1 MRMHR
6 ALIRLLSFA
15 GLCACASIAL
25 PARAQNAIEQFYR
38 GKTITIL
45 IGHPAGG
52 SYDLY
57 ARLAAAH
64 LGRFIPGNPQVLVQS
79 RRAAA
84 APARCSFF
92 TPSGRETAHYWASL
106 RKPSGS
112 SNWRSPRSAN
122 DAIVAT
128 PKEIIDLAATAQ
140 K

>member
-6 ALIRLLSFA
+6 ALIRLLGIA
-15 GLCACASIAL
+15 GLCACASMAL
-25 PARAQNAIEQFYR
+25 PARAQNAVEQFYR
-38 GKTITIL
+38 GKIVNIL

-79 RRAAA
+79 R
-84 APARCSFF
+84 PGG
-92 TPSGRETAHYWASL
+92 SGAGAVQFLYAFGPRDGTLLASL

-122 DAIVAT
+122 GACRTSPTWDRLRT
-128 PKEIIDLAATAQ
+128 
-140 K
+140 